1 MLSGDE
7 FVEHHDPSIVCR
19 LPEDRIVIFNI
30 LPELCVAG
38 HDQMDWVVHQMY
50 HHQVYTM
57 RLAAVS
63 HQLVDFKVYPSR
75 DQLHR
80 HESEPVWMVE
90 VDHVYASTAITASQC
105 YHVKLSVWLSDT
117 VDVYVLEQKWWDSED
132 VVGCL
137 R

>member
-1 MLSGDE
+1 MTHINQYNTV
-7 FVEHHDPSIVCR
+7 FVVCINVITVIVVDICNQHNGYSVCR

-90 VDHVYASTAITASQC
+90 VDHVYASTAITASQVNVH
-105 YHVKLSVWLSDT
+105 Y
-117 VDVYVLEQKWWDSED
+117 
-132 VVGCL
+132 
-137 R
+137 RP